1 MAGHFELIDAAGGD
15 CRVRL
20 VDADGIELALSM
32 CFHDKDSAAKGIY
45 SLREIAAS
53 GLIEDHT
60 RPAPAAPLLPHDRE
74 SRRRK

>member
-1 MAGHFELIDAAGGD
+1 MAGHFELFEESGGD

-20 VDADGIELALSM
+20 VDGDGTELALSIS
-32 CFHDKDSAAKGIY
+32 FHDKDSAAKAIY

-60 RPAPAAPLLPHDRE
+60 
-74 SRRRK
+74 SRAS

>member
-1 MAGHFELIDAAGGD
+1 MAGHFELVDAAGGD

-20 VDADGIELALSM
+20 VDADGQELALSM
-32 CFHDKDSAAKGIY
+32 CFQDKAEAAKGIF

-60 RPAPAAPLLPHDRE
+60 SPH
-74 SRRRK
+74 

>member
-1 MAGHFELIDAAGGD
+1 MAGHFELFEESGGD

-20 VDADGIELALSM
+20 VDGEGTELALSI
-32 CFHDKDSAAKGIY
+32 CFHDKDSAAKAIY

-60 RPAPAAPLLPHDRE
+60 
-74 SRRRK
+74 SRAS

>member
-1 MAGHFELIDAAGGD
+1 MAGHFELFDESGGD

-20 VDADGIELALSM
+20 VDADGTELALTI
-32 CFHDKDSAAKGIY
+32 CFQDRATAAKAIY

-60 RPAPAAPLLPHDRE
+60 
-74 SRRRK
+74 SRAS

>member
-1 MAGHFELIDAAGGD
+1 MAGHFEVVDASGGD

-20 VDADGIELALSM
+20 VDADGTELALSVR
-32 CFHDKDSAAKGIY
+32 FHDKDSAAKGIY

-60 RPAPAAPLLPHDRE
+60 ASA
-74 SRRRK
+74 S

>member
-1 MAGHFELIDAAGGD
+1 MAGHFELFEEADGD

-20 VDADGIELALSM
+20 VDDDGTELALSV
-32 CFHDKDSAAKGIY
+32 CFRDRKSAAMAIY

-60 RPAPAAPLLPHDRE
+60 
-74 SRRRK
+74 SRAT

>member
-1 MAGHFELIDAAGGD
+1 MAGHFEVVDATDGD

-20 VDADGIELALSM
+20 VDGEGTELALSM
-32 CFHDKDSAAKGIY
+32 AFHDKDAAAKGIY

-60 RPAPAAPLLPHDRE
+60 RR
-74 SRRRK
+74 

>member
-1 MAGHFELIDAAGGD
+1 MVGHFELFDESGGD

-20 VDADGIELALSM
+20 VDADGTELALSI
-32 CFHDKDSAAKGIY
+32 CFQDRATAAKAIY

-60 RPAPAAPLLPHDRE
+60 
-74 SRRRK
+74 SRAS

>member
-20 VDADGIELALSM
+20 VDADGTELALSM
-32 CFHDKDSAAKGIY
+32 CFQDKETAAKGIY

-53 GLIEDHT
+53 GLVEDHT
-60 RPAPAAPLLPHDRE
+60 ASA
-74 SRRRK
+74 S